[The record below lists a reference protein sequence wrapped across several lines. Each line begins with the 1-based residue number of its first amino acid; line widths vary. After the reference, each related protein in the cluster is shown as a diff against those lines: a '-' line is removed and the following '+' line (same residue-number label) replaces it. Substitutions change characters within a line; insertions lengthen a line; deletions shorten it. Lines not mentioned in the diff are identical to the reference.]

1 MKALLI
7 MRFMA
12 SCRNEDRYIYYKKPK
27 SDKSK
32 RINLEIKNSSGN
44 ERVLQ
49 KAATETTT
57 DKKLSNPE

>member
-1 MKALLI
+1 
-7 MRFMA
+7 MA